1 MTIQANRERVWILE
15 MNSSPLK
22 VTKDEKTK
30 KHKFRGTC
38 AEFDGELNENNRL
51 YDKRNYD
58 EKVRALQEKI
68 SKRALCG
75 ELDHNEDFL
84 VSMKN
89 VSHIITEVKDM
100 GKSYEIEIEL
110 IPGTTQGDN
119 AIALAEAEVPLFI
132 SSRASGYIDKRGN
145 VSLEKIYTYDLVS
158 EPGFKNAELVPVNES
173 LGQYKIKADGTPVS
187 IKRFKNS
194 EVRIYKFTDSE
205 HKGNTQKP
213 NSQINKQNTG
223 DMAYATKA
231 EILEVNKKLDAL
243 LKGGL
248 RAINESLQTPN
259 KLKFNGIPVEML
271 NKIPKMD
278 DVLTVDSVDFKVKK
292 VENVDESMDTSP
304 NFKLRGTYA
313 YTMNLEGTDGSNKVG
328 YITKTGEFHI
338 ADEGVARMAVQESAG
353 VDAKMKRV
361 FEAIEA
367 KVNELIDVTNTARLE
382 QKMVAKY
389 IDGIAKL
396 LEVTVNDH
404 DKMVKFVNLLAD
416 HADNST
422 LVLNKVIEQSD
433 KFIGRVNLITESLE
447 ATQQHANLLGKHT
460 DNVVKVM
467 NKLIVHQDKSAVHMN
482 LLHQHADQLTN
493 VVNIHE
499 SKFEKGVRVVPKVTK
514 PAAPTAT
521 AQKVNESAGAAKGK
535 ETILDTTKK
544 ILTKVKSNKTEES
557 RAVLEA
563 KFPFTKQFSQE
574 ELAVFSK
581 LTDNQK
587 TYVFGKV
594 GANARK
600 ANVMEAI
607 REAEKQSDQLAFLS
621 LMPKEKKAEWSMLPT
636 ARKQS
641 IISLFQSKNLRS
653 KAAIENFWDNIDLKP
668 SKTQGLVRRVDESVE
683 QKQLQDSAMGY
694 NAADMDAA
702 LGLL

>member
-1 MTIQANRERVWILE
+1 MTMQANKERVWILE

-51 YDKRNYD
+51 YDKGNYD
-58 EKVRALQEKI
+58 EKVQALMEKI

-89 VSHIITEVKDM
+89 ASHIITEIKDM

-119 AIALAEAEVPLFI
+119 AIALAEAGVPLFI

-173 LGQYKIKADGTPVS
+173 INLNGSNGVKVKQ
-187 IKRFKNS
+187 FKNS
-194 EVRIYKFTDSE
+194 QVRIYKFTDPE

-231 EILEVNKKLDAL
+231 DILRIEESIKAL
-243 LKGGL
+243 MKGGL

-278 DVLTVDSVDFKVKK
+278 DVLTVDSIDFKVKK
-292 VENVDESMDTSP
+292 VENVDESVDTSP
-304 NFKLRGTYA
+304 NFRLRGTYA
-313 YTMNLEGTDGSNKVG
+313 YTMNLEGADGSSKIG

-338 ADEGVARMAVQESAG
+338 ADEGVAKMAVQESAG
-353 VDAKMKRV
+353 VDAKMKKV

-367 KVNELIDVTNTARLE
+367 KVNELVEVTNAARLE
-382 QKMVAKY
+382 QKMVSKY

-396 LEVTVNDH
+396 LEVTMNNH
-404 DKMVKFVNLLAD
+404 DSAVKFINLLAD

-422 LVLNKVIEQSD
+422 IALNKVIEQSD

-447 ATQQHANLLGKHT
+447 ATQQHANIHAEHT
-460 DNVVKVM
+460 DNIVKVV
-467 NKLIVHQDKSAVHMN
+467 NKLIVHQDKSAAHMN

-499 SKFEKGVRVVPKVTK
+499 SKLEKGVRVVPKVTK
-514 PAAPTAT
+514 PAAPAAT
-521 AQKVNESAGAAKGK
+521 AQKVNESAGAGAGK
-535 ETILDTTKK
+535 TKDTVLNQTKK
-544 ILTKVKSNKTEES
+544 ILAKVKSNKTEEN

-563 KFPFTKQFSQE
+563 KFPFIKQFSEE
-574 ELAVFSK
+574 ELGLFRK
-581 LTDNQK
+581 LSDGQRTF
-587 TYVFGKV
+587 VLGRV

-600 ANVMEAI
+600 ANVMEALK
-607 REAEKQSDQLAFLS
+607 EAAKQSDQLQFLS
-621 LMPKEKKAEWSMLPT
+621 LMSKEKKAEWSLLPIH
-636 ARKQS
+636 RKQA
-641 IISLFQSKNLRS
+641 IIALFQSKNLRT
-653 KAAIENFWDNIDLKP
+653 KAAIEDFFENIDFKP
-668 SKTQGLVRRVDESVE
+668 TKTQGLVRRIDESVE
-683 QKQLQDSAMGY
+683 NKALQDSSMGY
-694 NAADMDAA
+694 NIADMDAA
-702 LGLL
+702 LGL